1 MRGRREAQ
9 QAPRSVGFSP
19 LSLLPWCG
27 LLLGCVA
34 GCGGGLP
41 LLHPAQTLRLGD
53 VRALAGFSSNVAVGA
68 LSSATRNAV
77 NEAAG
82 NPNAPTPGD
91 VTYAQGALVAASI
104 GPGLAPIAGAR
115 VGIGS
120 QSEAGLV
127 YTGRAVRADIRHS
140 FELSDTW
147 AISVG
152 AGGSAALYGRDEQS
166 SVPNVDLGRLHGWGA
181 DVPVLIGYESD
192 GDLYMLWMGARGG
205 WEHVDVD
212 DLTSEPGSGQLGT
225 PPITLSATR
234 FWGGGLVGAAV
245 GFRHVHV
252 AMELDV
258 SYASVSGDYDDT
270 HAHVAG
276 LTLAPAAAL
285 WWLF

>member
-1 MRGRREAQ
+1 MTGRREAQ

-19 LSLLPWCG
+19 PSLLLLSGP
-27 LLLGCVA
+27 LLGCIV

-53 VRALAGFSSNVAVGA
+53 VRALAGFSSNVAVGELA
-68 LSSATRNAV
+68 SATRNAV

-115 VGIGS
+115 VGVGA

-147 AISVG
+147 ALSVG

-205 WEHVDVD
+205 WEHVDVHALGD
-212 DLTSEPGSGQLGT
+212 AILGRGSGRCGRW
-225 PPITLSATR
+225 LSPCARRDGARRELRERDRRLRRHPRPRRGPDARPGRSALVALLIALCDDAATR
-234 FWGGGLVGAAV
+234 V
-245 GFRHVHV
+245 
-252 AMELDV
+252 
-258 SYASVSGDYDDT
+258 
-270 HAHVAG
+270 
-276 LTLAPAAAL
+276 
-285 WWLF
+285 